1 MRGVSVA
8 PLEDRIADLSMP
20 EPNSGCWLW
29 LGVIKNNG
37 YGTLG
42 VKRGQKWMTQHAHRV
57 SYEVA
62 HGSIPAG
69 ADLDHKCRNRA
80 CVNPQ
85 HLEPVS
91 RSVNLSRSPLMRR
104 SMARKT
110 QCPKGHPY
118 SGINNR
124 GQRICHHCLAEA
136 QSRSRRKAHV

>member
-8 PLEDRIADLSMP
+8 PLADRIADLSIP

-42 VKRGQKWMTQHAHRV
+42 VKRGSRWLTQHAHRI
-57 SYEVA
+57 SYEA
-62 HGSIPAG
+62 AGGIIPDG

-80 CVNPQ
+80 CVNPL

-91 RSVNLSRSPLMRR
+91 RSQNLARSPLMNRQI
-104 SMARKT
+104 AKT
-110 QCPKGHPY
+110 ECPKGHPY
-118 SGINNR
+118 SGINSR
-124 GQRICHHCLAEA
+124 GQRICHRCLAEA
-136 QSRSRRKAHV
+136 QARSRRKSHV